1 MRNRVGTWVLL
12 MGYCGGNAIFAPQIE
27 MPDTM
32 TREMFFYSLLI
43 LLLIATIVF
52 VILYVKWK
60 FAYKKLLKKSLQRP
74 EQKFELIETASFLD
88 AKGEGAAEER
98 LLKDLYRLFVE
109 EKVFLN
115 QDLSLN
121 ELAKRLGVNK
131 ATLSHTINM
140 RMNRNFPTLLNEY
153 RIEEAVQLLTDKKTG
168 SYKMEVIGEMCGYRN
183 RQVFHSAFKR
193 ETGLTPVQFR
203 ELMTNEQERG

>member
-1 MRNRVGTWVLL
+1 M
-12 MGYCGGNAIFAPQIE
+12 Q
-27 MPDTM
+27 DTM
-32 TREMFFYSLLI
+32 TREVFLYSLLFI
-43 LLLIATIVF
+43 LLITTIVF

-60 FAYKKLLKKSLQRP
+60 IAYKRLLKKSLRCS

-98 LLKDLYRLFVE
+98 LLKDLHRLFVE
-109 EKVFLN
+109 EKVYLN
-115 QDLSLN
+115 QDLSLL
-121 ELAKRLGVNK
+121 ELAKRLGTNK
-131 ATLSHTINM
+131 TTLSHTINM

-153 RIEEAVQLLTDKKTG
+153 RIGEAVRLLTDKKTG
-168 SYKMEVIGEMCGYRN
+168 NYKMEIVGEMCGYRN

-203 ELMTNEQERG
+203 KLMTKEQERG

>member
-1 MRNRVGTWVLL
+1 
-12 MGYCGGNAIFAPQIE
+12 
-27 MPDTM
+27 M
-32 TREMFFYSLLI
+32 TKELFFYSLLL

-52 VILYVKWK
+52 VILYVKWR

-74 EQKFELIETASFLD
+74 EQKFDLIDTASFLEV
-88 AKGEGAAEER
+88 KGENAAEER
-98 LLKDLYRLFVE
+98 LLQELQRLFVD
-109 EKVFLN
+109 EKVYLN

-121 ELAKRLGVNK
+121 ELAKMLGTSK
-131 ATLSHTINM
+131 TTLSHTINM

-153 RIEEAVQLLTDKKTG
+153 RIEEAVRLLTDKKTG

-203 ELMTNEQERG
+203 ELMTNEQERE